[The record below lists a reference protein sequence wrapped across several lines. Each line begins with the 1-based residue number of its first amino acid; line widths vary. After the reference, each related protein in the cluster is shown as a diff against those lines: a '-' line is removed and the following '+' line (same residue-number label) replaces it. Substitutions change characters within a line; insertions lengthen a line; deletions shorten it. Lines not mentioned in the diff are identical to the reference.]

1 MQQQQQE
8 AMLDRLLSKSIA
20 KQKLLESIALDEQHS
35 EILEDRARLNKRALE
50 VLKTSSE
57 NRETMFSL
65 GRETFATLPNH
76 LVQSLLTAEDPQLWE
91 QIENIQRKL
100 PEKRQQLE
108 LLEEEI
114 ARLTEELLRS
124 SSVNAPTKTV

>member
-65 GRETFATLPNH
+65 GRETFAMLPNH

-91 QIENIQRKL
+91 QIESIQRKL

>member
-65 GRETFATLPNH
+65 GRETFAMLPNH

>member
-1 MQQQQQE
+1 MQQQE

>member
-1 MQQQQQE
+1 MQQQQQ

-57 NRETMFSL
+57 DRETMFSL
-65 GRETFATLPNH
+65 GRETFAMLPNH

-124 SSVNAPTKTV
+124 SPVNAPTKTV

>member
-1 MQQQQQE
+1 MQQQQQ